1 MGNGNKISVVGKKVS
16 KNEADDL
23 DILYWANST
32 WQERLAET
40 ERLRRMIWTHL
51 LGYYPTKI
59 EKVGRVIKKNKA
71 EEA

>member
-23 DILYWANST
+23 DILYWANRT

-59 EKVGRVIKKNKA
+59 ENVGRVFIKNKA
-71 EEA
+71 VVA